1 MGKAKIGISDLQ
13 FAVLKDDIVSGEVI
27 KLPGTT
33 EASLELTM
41 DIATLPAD
49 NVPYLTVSSGISE
62 AKLTLNNYDVNSEV
76 KKALYGIDVINGIEI
91 YDKKLLPNDVAVMYK
106 TALDD
111 GKEIYVAMLKGKF
124 TLPGMNSKTTG
135 DGAPDPNTD
144 EIEGSFAARKVSDRD
159 VILLIGRS
167 DVAGFDFDAFKK
179 VVFPATTEEAVIPT
193 PTTPAP

>member
-33 EASLELTM
+33 EAKLELTM

-49 NVPYLTVSSGISE
+49 NVPYLTISSGISE

-76 KKALYGIDVINGIEI
+76 KKALYGIDVVNGIEI
-91 YDKKLLPNDVAVMYK
+91 YDKKLLPNDVAIMYK

-135 DGAPDPNTD
+135 DGSPDPETD
-144 EIEGSFAARKVSDRD
+144 EIEGSFVARKVSDRD

-167 DVAGFDFDAFKK
+167 DVAGFKFEEFKK
-179 VVFPATTEEAVIPT
+179 VVFPATAEEAVIP
-193 PTTPAP
+193 APSEP

>member
-33 EASLELTM
+33 EAKLELTM

-49 NVPYLTVSSGISE
+49 NVPYLTISSGISE
-62 AKLTLNNYDVNSEV
+62 AKLTLNNYDVTSEV
-76 KKALYGIDVINGIEI
+76 KKALYGIDVVNGIEI

-124 TLPGMNSKTTG
+124 TLPGMGSKTTG
-135 DGAPDPNTD
+135 NGAPDPETD
-144 EIEGSFAARKVSDRD
+144 EIEGSFVARKVSDRD

-167 DVAGFDFDAFKK
+167 DVAGFNFEEFKK
-179 VVFPATTEEAVIPT
+179 VVFPATAEDAVIPE
-193 PTTPAP
+193 PSEP